1 MLLNTKS
8 LNIKLFK
15 TLGFAGLAFLVT
27 GLIINLFFAIPTMT
41 LLIDR
46 SYCPNNQWQQV
57 TQAYT
62 DLYDQHQR
70 GKLRLQRVILFSSLD
85 QEILNSPPLP
95 ETVAALSTYGRSNHQ
110 RQIKLQETYPNFR
123 FLGCR

>member
-1 MLLNTKS
+1 M
-8 LNIKLFK
+8 
-15 TLGFAGLAFLVT
+15 T
-27 GLIINLFFAIPTMT
+27 GLMINIFFAIPTVT

-95 ETVAALSTYGRSNHQ
+95 ETVAALSTYGHSNHQ
-110 RQIKLQETYPNFR
+110 RQINLQETYPNFR